1 MDDTQKPDGAD
12 SRDAAGPAPDALAT
26 PLGAEP
32 VGRARHQRRAAI
44 GAALVVGMA
53 VGGTGTAAAL
63 NRPSSTST
71 AAPAADPV
79 IAPVA
84 APQWPGLST
93 ASSGSS
99 SGVVTVAALVSEGG
113 AQGVAAGSGMVLTSG
128 GIVLTNNHVI
138 EGASAIQVTD
148 PSTGAT
154 YAATVV
160 ASDARADVAVL
171 QLASASD
178 LPTVTLDD
186 DSGAAVG
193 SSVTA
198 VGNAEGEG
206 ALVSS
211 SGTVLALDQTV
222 TTSTESVDGLF
233 AFSAAVVPGD
243 SGGPVYDDEGEVVGM
258 TTAMATDG
266 VRTVAYAITI
276 SSAMAVATSLDPSL
290 ASSAAV

>member
-1 MDDTQKPDGAD
+1 MDETDKPERSDEPDDLVASTDGAG
-12 SRDAAGPAPDALAT
+12 AVAPN
-26 PLGAEP
+26 
-32 VGRARHQRRAAI
+32 RAQNQRRAVV

-53 VGGTGTAAAL
+53 VGGAGTAAAL
-63 NRPSSTST
+63 NRPSSAST
-71 AAPAADPV
+71 ATPAADPV
-79 IAPVA
+79 ISPVEAPR
-84 APQWPGLST
+84 WPGLST
-93 ASSGSS
+93 SDPSS
-99 SGVVTVAALVSEGG
+99 SGVVTIAALVSDGRSQG
-113 AQGVAAGSGMVLTSG
+113 AAAGTGMVLTAG

-138 EGASAIQVTD
+138 EGASAIEVTD

-154 YAATVV
+154 YNASLV
-160 ASDARADVAVL
+160 ASDVRADVAVL
-171 QLASASD
+171 QLDSASD

-186 DSGAAVG
+186 DSGAVVG

-211 SGTVLALDQTV
+211 SGTVLALNQTV
-222 TTSTESVDGLF
+222 TTTTESVDGLF
-233 AFSAAVVPGD
+233 AFSAVVVPGD

-276 SSAMAVATSLDPSL
+276 SDALAVASSLGPSL
-290 ASSAAV
+290 PVSGVV

>member
-1 MDDTQKPDGAD
+1 MDETDKPERSDEPDDLVASTDG
-12 SRDAAGPAPDALAT
+12 P
-26 PLGAEP
+26 GA
-32 VGRARHQRRAAI
+32 VASNRAQNQRRAVV

-53 VGGTGTAAAL
+53 VGGAGTAAAL

-71 AAPAADPV
+71 ATPAADPV
-79 IAPVA
+79 ISPVE

-93 ASSGSS
+93 SDPSS
-99 SGVVTVAALVSEGG
+99 SGVVTIAALVSDGRS
-113 AQGVAAGSGMVLTSG
+113 QGVAAGTGMVLTAG

-138 EGASAIQVTD
+138 EGASAIEVTD

-154 YAATVV
+154 YNASLV
-160 ASDARADVAVL
+160 ASDVRADVAVL
-171 QLASASD
+171 QLDSASD

-186 DSGAAVG
+186 DSGAVVG

-211 SGTVLALDQTV
+211 SGTVLALNQTV
-222 TTSTESVDGLF
+222 TTTTESVDGLF
-233 AFSAAVVPGD
+233 AFSAVVVPGD

-276 SSAMAVATSLDPSL
+276 SDALAVASSLGPSL
-290 ASSAAV
+290 PVSGVV